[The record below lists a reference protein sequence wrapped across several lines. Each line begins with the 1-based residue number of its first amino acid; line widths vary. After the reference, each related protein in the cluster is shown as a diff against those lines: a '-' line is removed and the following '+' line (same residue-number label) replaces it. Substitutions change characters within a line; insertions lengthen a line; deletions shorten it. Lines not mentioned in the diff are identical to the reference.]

1 MELEI
6 ECEFFFSMLSLC
18 LKLMLI
24 DPPPGLAWWYWLRKY
39 HKLPLNLQLYVKAP
53 PTPPSNLTAV

>member
-1 MELEI
+1 MMPHQGPVVNMYTIYTLCMELEI

-24 DPPPGLAWWYWLRKY
+24 DPPPGLAW
-39 HKLPLNLQLYVKAP
+39 
-53 PTPPSNLTAV
+53 